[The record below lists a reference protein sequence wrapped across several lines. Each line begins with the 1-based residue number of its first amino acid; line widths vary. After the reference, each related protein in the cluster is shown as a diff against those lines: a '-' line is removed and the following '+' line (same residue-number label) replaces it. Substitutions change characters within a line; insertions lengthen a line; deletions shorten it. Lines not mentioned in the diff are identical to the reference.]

1 MKRPLTLVIAAA
13 TAALAIAPLGIGT
26 QAQAQIDVY
35 IGKQKQPEQGQLP
48 PSTGSYGDRDRDN
61 YDNRRGDYDNRR
73 GDRYDQY
80 GTRVRLR
87 KEARPITFGRA
98 ANTGHALLS
107 FDPGQN
113 GSGWANAEGRQ

>member
-1 MKRPLTLVIAAA
+1 M
-13 TAALAIAPLGIGT
+13 TASMRADALQFAPLGIGT

-48 PSTGSYGDRDRDN
+48 PSTGPYGDRDRDN

-80 GTRVRLR
+80 GNRYTRDRDR
-87 KEARPITFGRA
+87 DGAPDSRDRNEYNPYRR
-98 ANTGHALLS
+98 
-107 FDPGQN
+107 
-113 GSGWANAEGRQ
+113 